1 MSIPVKRVSPT
12 PAPHKP
18 RLGFVGLG
26 WIGRN
31 RLQAIV
37 EADVAQVAAI
47 HDVVTDA
54 GVEAQKLA
62 PDSVLFSCFDEL
74 LKHDLD
80 GVVIATPNRS
90 HAEQSIAALEQ
101 GIPVFCQKPL
111 ARNAF
116 ETRRVVESARKADC
130 LLGVDLTYGAI
141 PAMRRVNQIVGSG
154 ELGKIFAIDAKFHN
168 GYGPDKG
175 WFYDYSLSGGGCV
188 LDLGSHL
195 LDLALRPLGF
205 PRVAQVQ
212 SSLFA
217 RGSAIARPCHTV
229 EDYGVATIET
239 VDGTVINLSCCWN
252 LHVGREADIEIAFY
266 GTDGGARLRNVNGS
280 FYDFVAEKFHGT
292 QTELLSDPTDEKWQ
306 WGGLATIEW
315 IKRVAA
321 NEGFDPAA
329 EHYVE
334 LAEVIDSVYGFH
346 AKAPRGTQRHKEE
359 I

>member
-1 MSIPVKRVSPT
+1 MSTLVKRVST
-12 PAPHKP
+12 ESAPHKP

-31 RLQAIV
+31 RLESIVQAGV
-37 EADVAQVAAI
+37 AEVAAVHDVAI
-47 HDVVTDA
+47 GA
-54 GVEAQKLA
+54 GTEAQKLA
-62 PDSVLFSCFDEL
+62 PDAVLFSSFDEL

-80 GVVIATPNRS
+80 GVVIATPNRF
-90 HAEQSIAALEQ
+90 HAEHSIAAFEQ
-101 GIPVFCQKPL
+101 GMAVFCQKPL

-116 ETRRVVESARKADC
+116 ETRRVVEAARKADR
-130 LLGVDLTYGAI
+130 LLGVDLSYGAI
-141 PAMRRVNQIVGSG
+141 PAMQEVHRIVASG

-168 GYGPDKG
+168 GYGPDKA

-212 SSLFA
+212 SSL
-217 RGSAIARPCHTV
+217 IARANRGV

-239 VDGTVINLSCCWN
+239 VGGTVINLSCCWN
-252 LHVGREADIEIAFY
+252 LHIGREADIAIAFY
-266 GTDGGARLRNVNGS
+266 GTEGGARLRNVDGS
-280 FYDFVAEKFHGT
+280 FYDFVAERFRGT
-292 QTELLSDPTDEKWQ
+292 HTETLSDPQNE

-315 IKRVAA
+315 IKRID
-321 NEGFDPAA
+321 EGFDQAA

-334 LAEVIDSVYGFH
+334 LAEVIDSVYEEVH
-346 AKAPRGTQRHKEE
+346 AKAQRRKDGT
-359 I
+359 

>member
-1 MSIPVKRVSPT
+1 MSIPVKRISTT

-18 RLGFVGLG
+18 RLGFVGVG

-31 RLQAIV
+31 RLQSIV
-37 EADVAQVAAI
+37 EADIAQVAAI
-47 HDVVTDA
+47 YDVVTDA

-62 PDSVLFSCFDEL
+62 PDSALFSCFEEL

-101 GIPVFCQKPL
+101 GIAVFCQKPL

-116 ETRRVVESARKADC
+116 ETRRVVEAARRADC
-130 LLGVDLTYGAI
+130 PLGVDLTYGAI
-141 PAMRRVNQIVGSG
+141 PAMGRVNQIVASG

-217 RGSAIARPCHTV
+217 KGELVTGHVV
-229 EDYGVATIET
+229 EDYGVAMIET
-239 VDGTVINLSCCWN
+239 VNGTVINLSCCWN

-280 FYDFVAEKFHGT
+280 FYDFVAERFHGT
-292 QTELLSDPTDEKWQ
+292 QTELLTDPQDEKWQ

-321 NEGFDPAA
+321 DEGFDPAA

-334 LAEVIDSVYGFH
+334 LAEVIDSVYGCH
-346 AKAPRGTQRHKEE
+346 AKAQSLTQRRQEKRF
-359 I
+359 

>member
-1 MSIPVKRVSPT
+1 MSTLLKE
-12 PAPHKP
+12 PALHKP

-31 RLQAIV
+31 RLQSIV
-37 EADVAQVAAI
+37 QADVAEVAAI
-47 HDVVTDA
+47 HDVVIDA

-62 PDSVLFSCFDEL
+62 PESVLFSCFDEL

-101 GIPVFCQKPL
+101 GIAVFCQKPL

-141 PAMRRVNQIVGSG
+141 PAMRRVNQLVASG
-154 ELGKIFAIDAKFHN
+154 ELGKIFAIDAVFHN
-168 GYGPDKG
+168 GYGPDKA

-205 PRVAQVQ
+205 PRIAQVQ

-217 RGSAIARPCHTV
+217 KGTMIRRGV

-252 LHVGREADIEIAFY
+252 LHIGREAEIEIAFY
-266 GTDGGARLRNVNGS
+266 GTEGGARFRNVNGS
-280 FYDFVAEKFHGT
+280 FYEFVAERFHGT
-292 QTELLSDPTDEKWQ
+292 ETELLSEPQVD

-346 AKAPRGTQRHKEE
+346 AKTQSEQRRKEE
-359 I
+359 T

>member
-1 MSIPVKRVSPT
+1 MSTPVKRVST
-12 PAPHKP
+12 ESAPHKP

-31 RLQAIV
+31 RLESIVQAG
-37 EADVAQVAAI
+37 VAQVAAV
-47 HDVVTDA
+47 HDLATSA
-54 GVEAQKLA
+54 GIEAQKLA
-62 PDSVLFSCFDEL
+62 PDAVLFSSFDDL

-80 GVVIATPNRS
+80 GVVIATPNRF

-101 GIPVFCQKPL
+101 GMAVFCQKPL

-116 ETRRVVESARKADC
+116 ETRRVVEAARKADC
-130 LLGVDLTYGAI
+130 LLGVDLSYGAI
-141 PAMRRVNQIVGSG
+141 PAMQKVHGLVASG

-168 GYGPDKG
+168 GYGPDKA

-205 PRVAQVQ
+205 PRIAQVQ

-217 RGSAIARPCHTV
+217 TGEV
-229 EDYGVATIET
+229 ENYGAAMIET
-239 VDGTVINLSCCWN
+239 VDGTVINLSCCWKM
-252 LHVGREADIEIAFY
+252 HVGRAADIEIAFY
-266 GTDGGARLRNVNGS
+266 GTEGGARFRNVDGS
-280 FYDFVAEKFHGT
+280 FYDFVAERFRGT
-292 QTELLSDPTDEKWQ
+292 HTEGLCDSRAE

-315 IKRVAA
+315 IKRIE
-321 NEGFDPAA
+321 EGFDPAA

-334 LAEVIDSVYGFH
+334 LAEVIDSVYEEFH
-346 AKAPRGTQRHKEE
+346 TKTQRRTQRHKEE
-359 I
+359 T